1 MLVIPGRPGKD
12 LCDANLGTSR
22 RALLRAG
29 SIGLFGISLPNLL
42 RLEAAAKEMKPEL
55 AHQGSPG
62 WGRAKSVVMVYLQ
75 GGPSHID
82 LWDPKENV
90 PDNVRSSFKSIS
102 TKLPGVQFT
111 ENLPKLAGIN
121 DRFTLIR
128 SMNYTPNG
136 LFNHTAAIYQMMT
149 GYTTDKVSPSG
160 QLEPPNAKDFPNFG
174 SNIIRLRPSEQP
186 MLPFVMLPRPL
197 QESNVVGKGGT
208 AGFLGR
214 DFDPYTLYPDG
225 DDMDMRK
232 MSRIRV
238 EDLKL
243 RTDVFAKRLERR
255 ARLRE
260 LIDGT
265 MPEIDKAV
273 ADYRLDSYYEQALGL
288 VISGR
293 AREAF
298 ALEREPAK
306 LRDSYGHNTFGQ
318 SLLLARRL
326 VEAGTRVVEV
336 IWPKVANSDN
346 HSWDHHVGLDKRM
359 KDQSAPMLDQGLSAF
374 LADMDE
380 RGLLEDTL
388 VVAVGE
394 FGRSPQK
401 GVSTSGNGNSADG
414 RDHWPYCFTALMAGA
429 GTRRGFVYGKSDAT
443 ASAPLE
449 DPVHPTQLLAT
460 IYHAC
465 GIDPETIVYNHL
477 NQPRELVKAQ
487 AVTGLFGA

>member
-42 RLEAAAKEMKPEL
+42 RLEAAAKEMRPEM
-55 AHQGSPG
+55 AHQGGPG

-90 PDNVRSSFKSIS
+90 PDNVRSSFKNIS

-174 SNIIRLRPSEQP
+174 SNIIRLRPSEEP

-260 LIDGT
+260 LIDNT

-306 LRDSYGHNTFGQ
+306 LRDSYGRNTFGQ

-336 IWPKVANSDN
+336 VWPKVANSDN

-374 LADMDE
+374 LADMDD

-487 AVTGLFGA
+487 AVTGLFGS